1 MAIGARV
8 TVKAGDLVQMNEVR
22 AGGSYLSQ
30 NDPRLHFG
38 LGQQSRMAT
47 VEVRWPSGS
56 TEVLNDLPA
65 DFIYTIVE
73 GRGIQNRTP
82 LPTSIL
88 PSK

>member
-1 MAIGARV
+1 
-8 TVKAGDLVQMNEVR
+8 
-22 AGGSYLSQ
+22 
-30 NDPRLHFG
+30 
-38 LGQQSRMAT
+38 
-47 VEVRWPSGS
+47 
-56 TEVLNDLPA
+56 LNDLPA